1 MDVKSKLSNS
11 EITPLVHENQRLQ
24 TEIDSISAHSQWLET
39 ELKRTMEENA
49 ELRKNHSSQTVSLQN
64 DLYQLQQEKEADTS
78 RILALERSEER
89 LQQKVEQL
97 SKQVLQQKNDQ
108 LDAALAAEQELT
120 AERRLVE
127 LQKEQL
133 DRLEK
138 KHDDVVREME
148 FLQKKA
154 KEALEDSRRE
164 RQQRRERES
173 EQVKLA
179 IEEQSH
185 EFDLERASLRE
196 QLTTANKRRL
206 EAEDNFLKVKTING
220 GGTTLAIT
228 DGSSEGILGLTDL
241 SAQLAQ
247 AKTSV
252 ATERARRKQA
262 ELRLERVFRD
272 IEAKAPEYTR
282 QRQEYELALGR
293 LDEYQRRL
301 KASIDEC
308 TVCRAESRELNIEL
322 SKVLKAKRS
331 LEQETVELAKQVQV
345 LLMSRSGVEFQSNDI
360 PTSIEEMQSQNQRLL
375 GEHRRLMGT
384 VKELEEK
391 LKSDEYRQN
400 LEAAEKE
407 LSSLRDDRQKQDSL
421 VAGIVQQRDLYRA
434 LLSQNDSRLLGSEE
448 DEVTA
453 MEMTRRQSERAK
465 ALEKKNQELEEEVAA
480 STGKLDRVNREKEVI
495 SERLS
500 RNETMVIN
508 LTKSVDNLQMELSTA
523 KSDAARTKAE
533 CSYYTERANRI
544 EESLRNAR
552 EEIEHVT
559 NAKSELQRI
568 NTDLQAAL
576 TKANAECSRLET
588 QTRQVRRLPA
598 VT

>member
-345 LLMSRSGVEFQSNDI
+345 LLMSRSRVEFQSNDI